1 MSRMDEVLRDIDG
14 NFDTTVRK
22 LLELISIPSISSEPE
37 GRDGIE
43 RAASWLKDELSSIG
57 LPAEIVPTSGHPLVL
72 ARSSGARNGAR
83 PKLLFYGHY
92 DVQPVGDPGQWTHA
106 PFEPRVREEE
116 GLQRFYGRGA
126 SDSKSQLWTFIEA
139 LRAWKQVHGA
149 FPADIIVLLEG
160 EEECGSPS
168 LPEFIEKHRD
178 RLDCDVAFICDAEM
192 WSPAQPAI
200 TTQLKGLVHERVKV
214 SAPNPDLHSGH
225 YGAVAA
231 NPIRI
236 LSTIL
241 AGLHDEEGRV
251 TIDGFYDGVEEIPNV
266 VREQWRELAKEP
278 DLYGGVDLTGGITE
292 AGYSALEAMWGRPTV
307 DINGITGGNQGP
319 GERSVLPGSATA
331 RLSFRLVA
339 GQSPEKI
346 RQQFQRH
353 VRFRLPPGC
362 SVEFEGSGGSSAVV
376 LSQHSPFLAAA
387 ARGLREEWGMP
398 AILRGTGGAIPL
410 VQQFSDVLG
419 AECVVIGFILPSD
432 AIHAPD
438 ERYDT
443 ERLLKG
449 ARSWVRIFGEIQ
461 NHAAA
466 G

>member
-1 MSRMDEVLRDIDG
+1 MSNVDTVLEDVDT

-22 LLELISIPSISSEPE
+22 LLDLIAIPSISSEPQ

-43 RAASWLKDELSSIG
+43 RAAAWLKNELASIG

-72 ARSSGARNGAR
+72 ARSGTSAVGL

-92 DVQPVGDPGQWTHA
+92 DVQPVGDLEQWTHA
-106 PFEPRVREEE
+106 PFEPLVCEED
-116 GLQRFYGRGA
+116 GLHRFYGRGA

-139 LRAWKQVHGA
+139 LRAWKQVHGT
-149 FPADIIVLLEG
+149 FPAAVIVLLEG
-160 EEECGSPS
+160 EEEYGSPS
-168 LPEFIEKHRD
+168 LPAFIEQHREK
-178 RLDCDVAFICDAEM
+178 LDCDVAFICDAEM
-192 WSPAQPAI
+192 WSPTQPAI
-200 TTQLKGLVHERVKV
+200 TTQLKGLVHERVTV
-214 SAPNPDLHSGH
+214 STPNPDLHSGH

-241 AGLHDEEGRV
+241 AGLHDTEGRV
-251 TIDGFYDGVEEIPNV
+251 TIKGFYDGVEEIPNS

-278 DLYGGVDLTGGITE
+278 DLYGDVDLTGGTTE
-292 AGYSALEAMWGRPTV
+292 RGYTALEAMWGRPTV

-319 GERSVLPGSATA
+319 GERSVLPGFATA

-339 GQSPEKI
+339 GQSPETI
-346 RQQFQRH
+346 RQHFQQH
-353 VRFRLPPGC
+353 VRSRLPEGC
-362 SVEFEGSGGSSAVV
+362 NVEFQGSGGSSAVV
-376 LSQHSPFLAAA
+376 LSQDSPFLAAA
-387 ARGLREEWGMP
+387 ARGLEEEWGSP
-398 AILRGTGGAIPL
+398 VILRGTGGAIPL

-419 AECVVIGFILPSD
+419 AECVVVGFILPSD

-443 ERLLKG
+443 ERLQKG
-449 ARSWVRIFGEIQ
+449 VRSWVRIFEEVQ
-461 NHAAA
+461 NRATA
-466 G
+466 